1 MKTDVIIVTGGQVED
16 ALRLA
21 DKAAVYKELSERE
34 TLRLRLLGE
43 ETLGMMRAI
52 TGERRAEFWLEDK
65 NGVFEMHLRM
75 HTPMDEHKKEQ
86 LLSASRSGVNEATR
100 TLMGKIRAFFEPDG
114 EVPLL
119 LRAEV
124 MADAPPE
131 MYGSMT
137 WSMENYREELYA
149 RRDEISGDA
158 AKAWDELEKS
168 VVSHVAD
175 DIRVFIRGNMVEMTI
190 IMKIAR

>member
-1 MKTDVIIVTGGQVED
+1 MKTDVITLTGRQVQD
-16 ALRLA
+16 ALHLV
-21 DKAAVYKELSERE
+21 DKAAAYKELSEKD
-34 TLRLRLLGE
+34 TLRFHLLTE

-65 NGVFEMHLRM
+65 DGAFELHLRM
-75 HTPMDEHKKEQ
+75 HTPMDERKKEQ

-149 RRDEISGDA
+149 RREEIDGDA
-158 AKAWDELEKS
+158 VKAWDELEKS

-175 DIRVFIRGNMVEMTI
+175 DIRVFIRGNTVEMTI
-190 IMKIAR
+190 IRKIA

>member
-1 MKTDVIIVTGGQVED
+1 MKTDVIIVTGRQVEEV
-16 ALRLA
+16 LRLV
-21 DKAAVYKELSERE
+21 DKTAVYKELSERNA
-34 TLRLRLLGE
+34 LRLRLLAE

-52 TGERRAEFWLEDK
+52 TGERRAEFWLQDK
-65 NGVFEMHLRM
+65 DGVFEMHLRM
-75 HTPMDEHKKEQ
+75 HTPMDENKKEQ
-86 LLSASRSGVNEATR
+86 LLAASRSGVNEATR

-131 MYGSMT
+131 MYGSMM

-149 RRDEISGDA
+149 RREETGGDA

-175 DIRVFIRGNMVEMTI
+175 DIRVFIRGNTAEMTI
-190 IMKIAR
+190 ILKTA

>member
-1 MKTDVIIVTGGQVED
+1 MKTDVITVTGRQAEEV
-16 ALRLA
+16 LRLV
-21 DKAAVYKELSERE
+21 DKTAVYKELSERNA
-34 TLRLRLLGE
+34 LRLRLLAE

-65 NGVFEMHLRM
+65 DGVFEMHLRM
-75 HTPMDEHKKEQ
+75 YTPMDEHKKEQ
-86 LLSASRSGVNEATR
+86 LLAASRSGVNEATR

-131 MYGSMT
+131 MYDSMM

-149 RRDEISGDA
+149 RREETGGDA

-175 DIRVFIRGNMVEMTI
+175 DIRVFIRGNTAEMTI
-190 IMKIAR
+190 IMKIA